1 VLGHD
6 SCGAVKGALDEC
18 SDKAHETLPEIFANI
33 CPAVQRAREKSP
45 ADLYSSTIDLNVAEQ
60 VKLLKGSSMFNKRL
74 AAGTLKIVGARYDLE
89 SGKVKLLDTGD

>member
-1 VLGHD
+1 
-6 SCGAVKGALDEC
+6 
-18 SDKAHETLPEIFANI
+18 
-33 CPAVQRAREKSP
+33 
-45 ADLYSSTIDLNVAEQ
+45 VAEQ